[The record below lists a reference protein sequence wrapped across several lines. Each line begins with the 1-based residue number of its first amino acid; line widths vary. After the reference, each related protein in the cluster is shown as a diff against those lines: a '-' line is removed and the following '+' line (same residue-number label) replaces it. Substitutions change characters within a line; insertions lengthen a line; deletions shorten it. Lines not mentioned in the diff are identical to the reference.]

1 MRQKRAITYTQLAAS
16 RFLES
21 LPYRSPVAAIEAG
34 ARTIQDW
41 CDVLAETRQQH
52 AGHLGMPIA
61 SSEAERDRR
70 EHRA

>member
-1 MRQKRAITYTQLAAS
+1 MRQKRAMTYTQLAAT

-41 CDVLAETRQQH
+41 CDLLAETRQEH
-52 AGHLGMPIA
+52 AGHLGAPIPPH
-61 SSEAERDRR
+61 EGER
-70 EHRA
+70 EQHRA